1 MKKLSAGSVI
11 IQKCIV
17 FHTQHEDKNFTL
29 KIKML
34 DLSKYEVLL
43 ASNSPRRRELL
54 GELGIKFK
62 VCALDGIDENY
73 PPETPAEEV
82 ALVISKKKA
91 QTYHQLIT
99 SNQLI
104 ITADTVVVCGNK
116 VLGKPHSEDEAVN
129 MLHQLSGTT
138 HKVVTGVTISTAERA
153 SSFKVTT
160 DVEFA
165 NLTDEEIKF
174 YVKRFRPFDKAGA
187 YGIQEWIGC
196 IGISHISGS
205 FYNAMGLPLHRLYTE
220 LKTF

>member
-1 MKKLSAGSVI
+1 
-11 IQKCIV
+11 
-17 FHTQHEDKNFTL
+17 
-29 KIKML
+29 ML
-34 DLSKYEVLL
+34 DLSKYEILL

-54 GELGIKFK
+54 SELGIKFK
-62 VCALDGIDENY
+62 VCALDGIDESY

-82 ALVISKKKA
+82 ALIISKIKA
-91 QTYHQLIT
+91 QAYHKLIT

-104 ITADTVVVCGNK
+104 ITADTVVICGNN
-116 VLGKPHSEDEAVN
+116 VLGKPHSEAEAIN

-138 HKVVTGVTISTAERA
+138 HKVVTGVTILTAERT
-153 SSFKVTT
+153 SSFKVNTN
-160 DVEFA
+160 VQFA
-165 NLTDEEIKF
+165 ILTDEEIEF

-205 FYNAMGLPLHRLYTE
+205 FYNVMGLPLHRLYTE